1 MIKMSDDE
9 LILKLIEF
17 IEDTAKIL
25 DGAVLDTGDIQS
37 LRGACSGVA
46 SGMKKSAERIQTD
59 HNYKKCYLS

>member
-1 MIKMSDDE
+1 MKKMSDDE

-46 SGMKKSAERIQTD
+46 SGMKKSAERIRRERG
-59 HNYKKCYLS
+59 NRSC

>member
-1 MIKMSDDE
+1 MKKMSDDE

-25 DGAVLDTGDIQS
+25 DGAVLDAGDIQS

-46 SGMKKSAERIQTD
+46 SGMKKSAMKIRRERGQ
-59 HNYKKCYLS
+59 S

>member
-9 LILKLIEF
+9 LIIKLIEF

-25 DGAVLDTGDIQS
+25 DSAVLDIGDIQS

-46 SGMKKSAERIQTD
+46 SGMKKSAERVRRERGNQ
-59 HNYKKCYLS
+59 S

>member
-9 LILKLIEF
+9 LVIKLIEF

-25 DGAVLDTGDIQS
+25 DNAVLESSNFQS

-46 SGMKKSAERIQTD
+46 SGMKKSTERIRRERGLL
-59 HNYKKCYLS
+59 C